1 MYQNRKSRIYIH
13 VLFVFFL
20 LLSPVWGQEVSKI
33 TGNTFYVDPAK
44 GHRGNDGSMAAPWRT
59 LQEVIERN
67 LIETRA
73 YASHPP
79 KLDTPLKV
87 KNTGALVKAGDILI
101 LRDGHHGKLHL
112 RGAYNTRPIVIRAE
126 EGHHPT
132 LSSVFLSSVAH
143 WHLEG
148 LTVSPATASTYQTQP
163 LIRVES
169 HGWHGPSS
177 DVVIKEC
184 ILYSVRDSSP
194 WSKDDWN
201 GLACNGISVD
211 GDRMIVE
218 NNRLKNV
225 NFGISVEGND
235 SRVFHNHIENF
246 AGDGLRGLGND
257 LIFEYN
263 LVKNCYNVN
272 DNHDDGFQSWSIR
285 DDPPRERIVLRGNTI
300 INSDGSHPL
309 HGPLQGIGCFD
320 GPYIDW
326 IVENNLVVVDH
337 YHGISLYGA
346 YNCRIVNN
354 TVVDIDAKRP
364 GPPAIRINPHKD
376 KTPSTNCL
384 IRNNVAPNIALSAGV
399 TEDHN
404 YLVKPYDELFVDPGN
419 FDFHLLPTA
428 AAIDAGSKSL
438 APEIDLEGNARPQGK
453 GVDMGAYERPTGTSS
468 GE

>member
-1 MYQNRKSRIYIH
+1 MILCIC
-13 VLFVFFL
+13 
-20 LLSPVWGQEVSKI
+20 LSLIPTWGLAASEPA
-33 TGNTFYVDPAK
+33 GNTFYIDPVK
-44 GHRGNDGSMAAPWRT
+44 GHRGNDGSAKAPWRT
-59 LQEVIERN
+59 LQEVVERY

-79 KLDTPLKV
+79 QENTPLKV
-87 KNTGALVKAGDILI
+87 KNAGAPIKAGATLV
-101 LRDGHHGKLHL
+101 LRSGHHGKLSL
-112 RGAYNTRPIVIRAE
+112 RGAYNTGAIVIRAE
-126 EGHHPT
+126 EGHRPT
-132 LSSVFLSSVAH
+132 LSSVFLRSVAH
-143 WHLEG
+143 WHLQG
-148 LTVSPATASTYQTQP
+148 LTISPETGSTYQTQP

-177 DVVIKEC
+177 DVVIEDC
-184 ILYSVRDSSP
+184 NLYSVRDSDV

-201 GLACNGISVD
+201 GLACNGISLS
-211 GDRMIVE
+211 GDRMVVE
-218 NNRLKNV
+218 NNQLKNV
-225 NFGISVEGND
+225 NFGISVEGNHG
-235 SRVFHNHIENF
+235 RVSHNHIENF

-257 LIFEYN
+257 LVFEYN
-263 LVKNCYNVN
+263 RVKNCYNVN
-272 DNHDDGFQSWSIR
+272 KNHDDGFQSWSIR

-326 IVENNLVVVDH
+326 VVENNLVVVDH
-337 YHGISLYGA
+337 YHGISFYGA

-376 KTPSTNCL
+376 KTPSANCL
-384 IRNNVAPNIALSAGV
+384 IRNNIASNIALSPGV

-428 AAIDAGSKSL
+428 PVIDAGSTEL
-438 APEIDLEGNARPQGK
+438 APEVDLDEQVRPQGK
-453 GVDMGAYERPTGTSS
+453 GVDMGAYEWSADDVS
-468 GE
+468 EE